1 MFVPINTH
9 AWKSGQYSSSW
20 VGLVVLSFNVDTEVP
35 IQQEEYQ
42 AVKKPQQQQQ
52 PITKPYTLICRQH
65 LQEIMDGLTFYIFN
79 HMDRI
84 NYLKILSI
92 ECFQS
97 GEMNQVSIGIDVQS
111 TIWRG
116 KVLNF

>member
-1 MFVPINTH
+1 
-9 AWKSGQYSSSW
+9 
-20 VGLVVLSFNVDTEVP
+20 
-35 IQQEEYQ
+35 
-42 AVKKPQQQQQ
+42 
-52 PITKPYTLICRQH
+52 
-65 LQEIMDGLTFYIFN
+65 MDGLTFYIFN
-79 HMDRI
+79 HMDRM

-97 GEMNQVSIGIDVQS
+97 GEMDQVSIGIDVQS